1 MSKHFSDKQIEAID
15 SIIKAAIDK
24 QKVVIDG
31 LIKAAIDHLRVQC
44 TDAWNALDDRLVE
57 LNEHCKE
64 LSAKIDKKD
73 ELIKALKEE
82 LAILNESQLKTPSKE
97 DASWCEILTGKKKKS
112 NEQVDLINVASKE
125 NNERLKK
132 ENNLIIFGLSELNN
146 AGVAEQKANDEI
158 QVKKI
163 FKEMKLE
170 NIKFEKTTRI
180 YSKDKNKPNPLI
192 LVLKDKAERNKLLS
206 LAKNLKKSI
215 DFGTVFLCQDLTET
229 QRASLKRLIQERK
242 RLNEENKQQSE
253 YYFGIREDKVIKIIK
268 KKPITAPKPK
278 TAES

>member
-1 MSKHFSDKQIEAID
+1 
-15 SIIKAAIDK
+15 
-24 QKVVIDG
+24 
-31 LIKAAIDHLRVQC
+31 
-44 TDAWNALDDRLVE
+44 
-57 LNEHCKE
+57 
-64 LSAKIDKKD
+64 
-73 ELIKALKEE
+73 
-82 LAILNESQLKTPSKE
+82 
-97 DASWCEILTGKKKKS
+97 
-112 NEQVDLINVASKE
+112 
-125 NNERLKK
+125 
-132 ENNLIIFGLSELNN
+132 
-146 AGVAEQKANDEI
+146 
-158 QVKKI
+158 
-163 FKEMKLE
+163 MKLK

-180 YSKDKNKPNPLI
+180 YTKDKNKPNPLI